1 MIMTNWLD
9 FATIKHCVTME
20 SLLREYRVELRQ
32 FGKDQYRGR
41 CPIHGGQGRDAFHV
55 NLARNIFHCFACG
68 AGGTVLDFVA
78 AMEGC
83 TVRDAADKLRHM
95 AVPVNPASSNKK
107 KLVTEKRTE
116 PLPLGFRLRDVD
128 STHPYLAARGIAHR
142 TAVDFGV
149 GFYPGPGLLSGRLVI
164 PIHNSQG
171 QLVAYCGRS
180 LDGTQ
185 PRYRFPPGFAKS
197 QVLFNLHRAA
207 ATADPA
213 VVVVEG
219 FFDCLKVYQAGIRS
233 VVALMG
239 VALFNAPQ
247 RDLTERFQQV
257 MLMLDGDGSGQLAS
271 RTLADRLTSRC
282 TVQLVRLPPNAQ
294 PDQLSEEQI
303 RNVLQMTLPERESA
317 R

>member
-1 MIMTNWLD
+1 MTNWLD
-9 FATIKHCVTME
+9 FTTIKHDVTME
-20 SLLREYRVELRQ
+20 SLLREYRVELRRC
-32 FGKDQYRGR
+32 GKDQYRGR
-41 CPIHGGQGRDAFHV
+41 CPIHGGEGREAFHV
-55 NLARNIFHCFACG
+55 NLARNIFHCFACR

-83 TVRDAADKLRHM
+83 TLRDAADKLRHM
-95 AVPVNPASSNKK
+95 AVPVNPASSCKE
-107 KLVTEKRTE
+107 KLVTENRKE
-116 PLPLGFRLRDVD
+116 PLPLGFHLRGVD
-128 STHPYLAARGIAHR
+128 SSHPYLAARGIANR

-149 GFYPGPGLLSGRLVI
+149 GFYPGPGLLGARLVI
-164 PIHNSQG
+164 PIHNSRG
-171 QLVAYCGRS
+171 ELVAYCGRS
-180 LDGTQ
+180 LDGTR

-207 ATADPA
+207 ATDQTA

-239 VALFNAPQ
+239 VALYKASQ
-247 RDLTERFQQV
+247 RALTERFQQV
-257 MLMLDGDGSGQLAS
+257 VLMLDGDAAGQLAS
-271 RTLADRLTSRC
+271 RTIADRLTSRC

-303 RNVLQMTLPERESA
+303 RNVLQMTLPKRGPA